1 MYSVVLVLS
10 AQLFHTW
17 LKFCRGIY
25 TVVTMDNNYHYWK
38 STLANIFN
46 QTKSEFVGCKFGIDI
61 TWSKRDDLCVQPV
74 CFTLVKNTKI

>member
-1 MYSVVLVLS
+1 M
-10 AQLFHTW
+10 
-17 LKFCRGIY
+17 
-25 TVVTMDNNYHYWK
+25 VTMNNNYRYWK

-74 CFTLVKNTKI
+74 CFTLVKKHKDLTLSVMRQFAVSFKLVKCFHV